1 MATEPTF
8 NVKLLL
14 DSDTQRDDTR
24 YQLLFCSAT
33 LFTALLSVVMPDVIM
48 LNVILLNVI
57 ALCVVKSFMKFAPGF
72 VVASGSC

>member
-14 DSDTQRDDTR
+14 NSDTQHDDTR

-33 LFTALLSVVMPDVIM
+33 LYTALLSVVMPDVIM
-48 LNVILLNVI
+48 LNFILLNVI
-57 ALCVVKSFMKFAPGF
+57 ALFVVKRFIKFAPSF

>member
-14 DSDTQRDDTR
+14 NRDTQRDDTQ

-33 LFTALLSVVMPDVIM
+33 LFTALLSVVIPDVIM
-48 LNVILLNVI
+48 LNIILLNVI
-57 ALCVVKSFMKFAPGF
+57 ALCVVKRLIKFAPSF